1 MARGLV
7 ADLVRAYP
15 DPRASMARQMREGLS
30 EARALFYL
38 MAACGVFFVASVP
51 AAIRTAHRID
61 ADEPV
66 SAAIGA
72 HLFAFLFLAPLLLY
86 ASAFLVHGAA
96 WLAGG
101 RGTPLAARTVLFW
114 SLLVLAPVALAIA
127 LATALAEIAL
137 GPGVLPWAS
146 LLSYAGLAL
155 WLWVFAACLAEA
167 EGFGHSG
174 RVAAVVVAAFGLAAL
189 VVALLAGG
197 APAGS

>member
-30 EARALFYL
+30 ESRALFYL

-51 AAIRTAHRID
+51 AAIRTARGID

-72 HLFAFLFLAPLLLY
+72 HLFAFLFLAPVLLY
-86 ASAFLVHGAA
+86 AVALVVHVAPP
-96 WLAGG
+96 LSGG
-101 RGTPLAARTVLFW
+101 RGPALAARAALFW
-114 SLLVLAPVALAIA
+114 SLLLLAPAALAIA

-137 GPGVLPWAS
+137 GPTVLPWTS
-146 LLSYAGLAL
+146 LLSYAALAL

-174 RVAAVVVAAFGLAAL
+174 RVAAVVVAAFGLVAL
-189 VVALLAGG
+189 AVALLAGG
-197 APAGS
+197 AAAGS